1 MGELIMKTNRIIT
14 MLAVAAAA
22 MACNQAEI
30 ESPSALKANQFMA
43 SAPSTKVSMNADFSL
58 YWEAGD
64 QVSVFAPDGSN
75 NLFTSEAET
84 GAKTT
89 VLNGADSFTIDL
101 SQTYYAI
108 YPYSADNSIENG
120 VITTTIPTVQTPVKG
135 AFPVNHAVAVSDR
148 QNLSFLNV
156 CGLFGFNITQDDIVS
171 VTIKAKGAQ
180 EYLTGKV
187 AVDCADASY
196 TVVDGLTEVT
206 LVTKD
211 KFAVG
216 TYYVAVLPQTFS
228 GVTVTMFKA
237 DGSVA
242 SVTNTA
248 GFRLDRSHRLE
259 TGVIDGGTFAG
270 KITTITNAAELQ
282 GFLAAA
288 DSYSA
293 EDVVTVANDIDLSG
307 YDLVPATSFAGTFDG
322 QSNKITNWNTKTA
335 LFNAVSGTVKDL
347 IIDQTCSLEVQT
359 KGDAAFIALA
369 NSGTISYCTNYGTV
383 TSVKGE
389 FVPEEES
396 VYINR
401 AIGTIAAVSTGSVIS
416 CENHGTVTITPTRV
430 GKFTRQY
437 IGGVTGIAQ
446 AASETANA
454 MESCTNE
461 GDVTFDGPFS
471 SQIYLGG
478 VCGGTTAGAG
488 TFGDYGVFKTLK
500 NNAAVNFNLTSA
512 SSVTTT
518 YINIG
523 GVIGYAEADLDDC
536 DNAGTV
542 TVTAPMNPYT
552 KDHNIQRPAVAGVA
566 GTVLYNMTGCDNSGE
581 INVTGAFAAGSSKTP
596 GAGKSQL
603 VAFGGVAA
611 FAGSS
616 ADNSMTGCNN
626 SGNLTLVLSMHQE
639 TLSHAYVGGVVGYS
653 FASMTSCKNT
663 AALDIENTMRGGYI
677 GGVAGQ
683 LDAAMNT
690 CSNDGAIAYDLVK
703 TEAEG
708 NRCRDLSLGGLV
720 GNYNTASDMVDS
732 HNYANGTISVSGG
745 YTGGSASP
753 YYIGGLAGKTGVR
766 LMGLKK
772 GTYSK
777 QFGCITVNSP
787 GCVYVGGVTA
797 TTAKSLLDIQ
807 LSDVVITVNNPGT
820 GSRIGGIC
828 GKKTATNDARLSA
841 EVTVKVTC
849 DEVTEDVYAGH
860 VYGDLSGSFI
870 LHTSVINGN
879 VTATNAS
886 GLGIA
891 AGIISAESGTLKL
904 GNGDTALVQIRP
916 NNKYGGTKITAD
928 NMTNLLYGAK
938 SSTSTYS
945 FNTTYCKV
953 Q

>member
-1 MGELIMKTNRIIT
+1 

-30 ESPSALKANQFMA
+30 ENPSPLKANQFMA
-43 SAPSTKVSMNADFSL
+43 SAPSTKVSMNADYSL

-84 GAKTT
+84 GAKSTI
-89 VLNGADSFTIDL
+89 LNGPDAFVVDL

-135 AFPVNHAVAVSDR
+135 AFPVNFGVAVSNR
-148 QNLSFLNV
+148 HNLSFMNV
-156 CGLFGFNITQDDIVS
+156 CGLFGFEITQEDIVS
-171 VTIKAKGAQ
+171 VTIKSKGAQ

-187 AVDCADASY
+187 AVDCATASY

-228 GVTVTMFKA
+228 GMTVTMYKA

-248 GFRLDRSHRLE
+248 GFTLDRSHRLE
-259 TGVIDGGTFAG
+259 TGVVDGGTFAG
-270 KITTITNAAELQ
+270 KIMTITNAAELQ

-293 EDVVTVANDIDLSG
+293 EDEVTVANDIDLSG
-307 YDLVPATSFAGTFDG
+307 YELVPATSFAGTFDG
-322 QSNKITNWNTKTA
+322 QSHKITNWNTKTA
-335 LFNAVSGTVKDL
+335 LFNTVSGTVKDL
-347 IIDQTCSLEVQT
+347 TIDQTCSLEVQI

-369 NSGTISYCTNYGTV
+369 NSGTISGCTNYGTV

-389 FVPEEES
+389 FVPDAEG
-396 VYINR
+396 VYVNR
-401 AIGTIAAVSTGSVIS
+401 AIGTIAAASIGSVVS
-416 CENHGTVTITPTRV
+416 CNNYGTVTITPTRV
-430 GKFTRQY
+430 GKYALQY
-437 IGGVTGIAQ
+437 IGGVVGIAQ
-446 AASETANA
+446 AASADAKA
-454 MESCTNE
+454 MESCVNE
-461 GDVTFDGPFS
+461 GAVTFDGPFS
-471 SQIYLGG
+471 SKVFLGG
-478 VCGGTTAGAG
+478 VCASTPAGAS

-500 NNAAVNFNLTSA
+500 NNGAVTLNLPSA
-512 SSVTTT
+512 SSVSTT
-518 YINIG
+518 YINVG

-536 DNAGTV
+536 DNTGAV
-542 TVTAPMNPYT
+542 TVNTPMNPSST
-552 KDHNIQRPAVAGVA
+552 DHNVQRPAVAGVA
-566 GTVLYNMTGCDNSGE
+566 GTVLYNMSGCDNSGE
-581 INVTGAFAAGSSKTP
+581 INVSGAFAAGTAKTV

-616 ADNSMTGCNN
+616 AANSMTGCNN

-653 FASMTSCKNT
+653 FASMTSCNNT

-683 LDAAMNT
+683 LDAAMKT
-690 CSNDGAIAYDLVK
+690 CANDGAIAYDLVK

-720 GNYNTASDMVDS
+720 GNYNTASDMVYS
-732 HNYANGTISVSGG
+732 HNHAGGTISVSGG
-745 YTGGSASP
+745 YTGALTSP
-753 YYIGGLAGKTGVR
+753 YYIGGLTGKTAVR
-766 LMGLKK
+766 LMGKNSSNK
-772 GTYSK
+772 SMQY
-777 QFGCITVNSP
+777 GCITVNSP

-841 EVTVKVTC
+841 EVTVNVTC
-849 DEVTEDVYAGH
+849 EQPTDNVYAGH
-860 VYGDLSGSFI
+860 VYGDLSGSFN
-870 LHTSVINGN
+870 LHTSVFNGS

-886 GLGIA
+886 GLGFA

-904 GNGDTALVQIRP
+904 GNSTSALVQIRP

-928 NMTNLLYGAK
+928 NMTSLLYGAK

-945 FNTTYCKV
+945 FTTTYCKV

>member
-1 MGELIMKTNRIIT
+1 

-30 ESPSALKANQFMA
+30 ENPSPLKANQFMA
-43 SAPSTKVSMNADFSL
+43 SAPSTKVSMNADYSL

-84 GAKTT
+84 GAKST
-89 VLNGADSFTIDL
+89 VLNGPDAFVVDL

-135 AFPVNHAVAVSDR
+135 AFPVNFGVAVSNR
-148 QNLSFLNV
+148 HNLSFMNV
-156 CGLFGFNITQDDIVS
+156 CGLFGFEITQEDIVS
-171 VTIKAKGAQ
+171 VTIKSKGAQ

-187 AVDCADASY
+187 AVDCATASY

-228 GVTVTMFKA
+228 GMTVTMYKA

-248 GFRLDRSHRLE
+248 GFTLERSHRLE
-259 TGVIDGGTFAG
+259 TGVVDGGTFAG
-270 KITTITNAAELQ
+270 KIMTITNAAELQ

-293 EDVVTVANDIDLSG
+293 EDEVTVANDIDLSG
-307 YDLVPATSFAGTFDG
+307 YDLVPATSFAGTFNG
-322 QSNKITNWNTKTA
+322 NSKKITNWNTKTA
-335 LFNAVSGTVKDL
+335 LFNAVSGTVKD
-347 IIDQTCSLEVQT
+347 ITIDQTCGLEVQV

-369 NSGTISYCTNYGTV
+369 NAGTISGCANYGTV
-383 TSVKGE
+383 TSVKDE
-389 FVPEEES
+389 FVPEETS

-401 AIGTIAAVSTGSVIS
+401 AVGTIAAVSTGSVVS

-430 GKFTRQY
+430 GKFALQY
-437 IGGVTGIAQ
+437 IGGVVGIAQ
-446 AASETANA
+446 TASADANA
-454 MESCTNE
+454 MESCVNE
-461 GDVTFDGPFS
+461 GAVTFDGPFS
-471 SQIYLGG
+471 SKVFLGG
-478 VCGGTTAGAG
+478 VCASTPAGAG
-488 TFGDYGVFKTLK
+488 TFGDYGVFNSLRNNGAVTL
-500 NNAAVNFNLTSA
+500 NLPSA
-512 SSVTTT
+512 SSVSTT
-518 YINIG
+518 YINVG

-536 DNAGTV
+536 DNTGAV
-542 TVTAPMNPYT
+542 TVNTPMNPSST
-552 KDHNIQRPAVAGVA
+552 DHNVQRPAVAGVA
-566 GTVLYNMTGCDNSGE
+566 GTVLYNMSGCDNSGE
-581 INVTGAFAAGSSKTP
+581 INVSGAFAAGSSKTL

-653 FASMTSCKNT
+653 FASMTSCNNT

-683 LDAAMNT
+683 LDAAMNI

-720 GNYNTASDMVDS
+720 GNYNTASDMVYS
-732 HNYANGTISVSGG
+732 HNHAGGTISVSGG
-745 YTGGSASP
+745 YTGALTSP
-753 YYIGGLAGKTGVR
+753 YYIGGLTGKTAVR
-766 LMGLKK
+766 LMGKNSSNK
-772 GTYSK
+772 SMQY
-777 QFGCITVNSP
+777 GCITVNSP

-807 LSDVVITVNNPGT
+807 LSDVVITVDNPGT

-841 EVTVKVTC
+841 EVTVDVTC
-849 DEVTEDVYAGH
+849 AEGTDDVYAGH
-860 VYGDLSGSFI
+860 VYGDLSGSFT
-870 LHTSVINGN
+870 LHTSVFNGN

-886 GLGIA
+886 GFGIA
-891 AGIISAESGTLKL
+891 AGKISAESGTLTFGKS
-904 GNGDTALVQIRP
+904 GGINAIRP
-916 NNKYGGTKITAD
+916 NNTYGGTKVTAD
-928 NMTNLLYGAK
+928 NMASLLYGAK
-938 SSTSTYS
+938 SETSKYTIDASYS
-945 FNTTYCKV
+945 QIKTN
-953 Q
+953 

>member
-1 MGELIMKTNRIIT
+1 MKTNRIIT

-30 ESPSALKANQFMA
+30 ENPSALKANQFMA
-43 SAPSTKVSMNADFSL
+43 SVPSTKVSMADDYSL

-84 GAKTT
+84 GAKST
-89 VLNGADSFTIDL
+89 VLNGPEEFVINFSK
-101 SQTYYAI
+101 TYYAI
-108 YPYSADNSIENG
+108 YPYSAENSIENG

-135 AFPVNHAVAVSDR
+135 AFPVNFGVAVSEG
-148 QNLSFLNV
+148 QKINFSNV
-156 CGLFGFNITQDDIVS
+156 CGLFGFEISQEDIVS
-171 VTIKAKGAQ
+171 VTIKSKGAQ

-187 AVDCADASY
+187 AVDCATAGY

-237 DGSVA
+237 DGTVA

-248 GFRLDRSHRLE
+248 GFTLDRSHRLE
-259 TGVIDGGTFAG
+259 TGVVDGGTFAG

-293 EDVVTVANDIDLSG
+293 EDEVTVANDIDLAG

-322 QSNKITNWNTKTA
+322 NSMKITNWNAKTA

-347 IIDQTCSLEVQT
+347 TIDKTCGLQVQV

-369 NSGTISYCTNYGTV
+369 NSGTISGCVNYGTV
-383 TSVKGE
+383 TSVNGE
-389 FVPEEES
+389 FVPEETE

-401 AIGTIAAVSTGSVIS
+401 AVGTIAAVSTGSVVS

-430 GKFTRQY
+430 GKFALQY
-437 IGGVTGIAQ
+437 IGGVVGIAQ
-446 AASETANA
+446 AASADANA
-454 MESCTNE
+454 MESCVNE
-461 GDVTFDGPFS
+461 GAVTFDGPFS
-471 SQIYLGG
+471 SKVFLGG
-478 VCGGTTAGAG
+478 VCASTPAGAG
-488 TFGDYGVFKTLK
+488 TFGDYGIFKTLE
-500 NNAAVNFNLTSA
+500 NNGAVTFNLPSA
-512 SSVTTT
+512 SSVNTT
-518 YINIG
+518 YINVG

-536 DNAGTV
+536 DNTGAV
-542 TVTAPMNPYT
+542 TVNTPMNPT
-552 KDHNIQRPAVAGVA
+552 SASHNVQRPAVAGVA
-566 GTVLYNMTGCDNSGE
+566 GTVLYNMSGCDNSGE
-581 INVTGAFAAGSSKTP
+581 INVKGAFSAGTTKTV
-596 GAGKSQL
+596 GAGKRYL
-603 VAFGGVAA
+603 VGFGGVVA

-616 ADNSMTGCNN
+616 TDNSITECNN
-626 SGNLTLVLSMHQE
+626 SGKLTLELGMFKD
-639 TLSHAYVGGVVGYS
+639 TKSHAYVGGIAGYS
-653 FASMTSCKNT
+653 DAAMTSCNNT
-663 AALDIENTMRGGYI
+663 AALNIKNTMRGGYI

-683 LDAAMNT
+683 LDAVMNT
-690 CSNDGAIAYDLVK
+690 CSNNGAISYDLVK
-703 TEAEG
+703 TAAEG
-708 NRCRDLSLGGLV
+708 DRCRDLSLGGLI
-720 GNYNTASDMVDS
+720 GYYNCSSDMTDS
-732 HNYANGTISVSGG
+732 HNYAGGTISVFGG
-745 YTGGSASP
+745 YIGASTSP
-753 YYIGGLAGKTGVR
+753 YYIGGLTGMTNGK
-766 LMGLKK
+766 LKGLKK

-787 GCVYVGGVTA
+787 GCVYVGGVTG

-820 GSRIGGIC
+820 GSRIGGIT

-841 EVTVKVTC
+841 EVTVNVTC
-849 DEVTEDVYAGH
+849 AEGTEDVYVGH
-860 VYGDLSGSFI
+860 VYGDLSGTFN
-870 LHTSVINGN
+870 LHTSVFNGN

-886 GLGIA
+886 GLGFA
-891 AGIISAESGTLKL
+891 AGIVSAMSGTLTL
-904 GNGDTALVQIRP
+904 GTGDTALIQIRQ
-916 NNKYGGTKITAD
+916 NNKYGGTKITSD
-928 NMTNLLYGAK
+928 NMTSLLYGAK
-938 SSTSTYS
+938 AEGSTYS
-945 FNTTYCKV
+945 FNTTNCKV

>member
-30 ESPSALKANQFMA
+30 ESPSVLKANQFMA

-156 CGLFGFNITQDDIVS
+156 CGLFGFNITQEDIVS

-307 YDLVPATSFAGTFDG
+307 YELVPATSFAGTFDG
-322 QSNKITNWNTKTA
+322 QSHKITNWNTKTA

-347 IIDQTCSLEVQT
+347 TIDQTCSLEVQI
-359 KGDAAFIALA
+359 KGNAAFIALA
-369 NSGTISYCTNYGTV
+369 NSGTISGCTNYGTV

-389 FVPEEES
+389 FVPDVEE
-396 VYINR
+396 VYVNR

-454 MESCTNE
+454 MELCTNE

-512 SSVTTT
+512 SSVNTT
-518 YINIG
+518 YINVG

-566 GTVLYNMTGCDNSGE
+566 GTVLYNMSGCDNSGE
-581 INVTGAFAAGSSKTP
+581 INVTGAFAAGTAKTV

-720 GNYNTASDMVDS
+720 GNYNTTKSDMIDS
-732 HNYANGTISVSGG
+732 HNLAGGTISVSGG
-745 YTGGSASP
+745 YVANP
-753 YYIGGLAGKTGVR
+753 YYIGGLAGMTGVR
-766 LMGLKK
+766 LRGLEN

-777 QFGCITVNSP
+777 QYGCITVNSP

-807 LSDVVITVNNPGT
+807 LSDVVITVHNPGT
-820 GSRIGGIC
+820 GSRIGGVC

-849 DEVTEDVYAGH
+849 DEVIEDVYAGH
-860 VYGDLSGSFI
+860 VYGDLSGTFI
-870 LHTSVINGN
+870 LHTSVFNGS

-891 AGIISAESGTLKL
+891 AGIISAESGTLTFGKK
-904 GNGDTALVQIRP
+904 GGIITIRP
-916 NNKYGGTKITAD
+916 NNKYSGTKITTD
-928 NMTNLLYGAK
+928 NMASLLYGAK
-938 SSTSTYS
+938 SETSEYTIDATYS
-945 FNTTYCKV
+945 EIK
-953 Q
+953 

>member
-1 MGELIMKTNRIIT
+1 

-30 ESPSALKANQFMA
+30 ENPSPLKANQFMA
-43 SAPSTKVSMNADFSL
+43 SAPSTKVSMNADYSL

-84 GAKTT
+84 GAKSTI
-89 VLNGADSFTIDL
+89 LNGPDAFVVDL

-135 AFPVNHAVAVSDR
+135 AFPVNFGVAVSNR
-148 QNLSFLNV
+148 HNLSFMNV
-156 CGLFGFNITQDDIVS
+156 CGLLGFEITQEEIVS
-171 VTIKAKGAQ
+171 VTIKSKGAQ

-187 AVDCADASY
+187 AVDCATASY

-228 GVTVTMFKA
+228 GMTVTMYKA

-248 GFRLDRSHRLE
+248 GFTLDRSHRLE
-259 TGVIDGGTFAG
+259 TGVVDGGTFAG
-270 KITTITNAAELQ
+270 KIMTITNAAELQ

-293 EDVVTVANDIDLSG
+293 EDEVTVANDIDLLG
-307 YDLVPATSFAGTFDG
+307 YELVPATSFAGTFDG
-322 QSNKITNWNTKTA
+322 QSHKITNWNTKTA
-335 LFNAVSGTVKDL
+335 LFNTVSGTVKDL
-347 IIDQTCSLEVQT
+347 TIDQTCSLEVQI

-369 NSGTISYCTNYGTV
+369 NSGTISGCTNYGTV

-389 FVPEEES
+389 FVPDAEG
-396 VYINR
+396 VYVNR
-401 AIGTIAAVSTGSVIS
+401 AIGTIAAASIGSVVS
-416 CENHGTVTITPTRV
+416 CNNYGTVTITPTRV
-430 GKFTRQY
+430 GKYALQY
-437 IGGVTGIAQ
+437 IGGVVGIAQ
-446 AASETANA
+446 AASADAKA
-454 MESCTNE
+454 MESCVNE
-461 GDVTFDGPFS
+461 GAVTFDGPFS
-471 SQIYLGG
+471 SKVFLGG
-478 VCGGTTAGAG
+478 VCASTPAGAS

-500 NNAAVNFNLTSA
+500 NNGAVTLNLPSA
-512 SSVTTT
+512 SSVSTT
-518 YINIG
+518 YINVG

-536 DNAGTV
+536 DNTGAV
-542 TVTAPMNPYT
+542 TVNTPMNPSST
-552 KDHNIQRPAVAGVA
+552 DHNVQRPAVAGVA
-566 GTVLYNMTGCDNSGE
+566 GTVLYNMSGCDNSGE
-581 INVTGAFAAGSSKTP
+581 INVSGAFAAGTAKTV

-616 ADNSMTGCNN
+616 AANSMTGCNN

-653 FASMTSCKNT
+653 FASMTSCNNT

-683 LDAAMNT
+683 LDAAMKT
-690 CSNDGAIAYDLVK
+690 CANDGAIAYDLVK

-720 GNYNTASDMVDS
+720 GNYNTSSDMVYS
-732 HNYANGTISVSGG
+732 HNHDGGTISVSGG
-745 YTGGSASP
+745 YTGALTSP
-753 YYIGGLAGKTGVR
+753 YYIGGLTGKTAVR
-766 LMGLKK
+766 LMGKDSSNK
-772 GTYSK
+772 SM
-777 QFGCITVNSP
+777 QEGCITVNSP
-787 GCVYVGGVTA
+787 GCVYVGGVTG
-797 TTAKSLLDIQ
+797 TTGKSLLDIKTSN
-807 LSDVVITVNNPGT
+807 LVVTVTNPGA

-828 GKKTATNDARLSA
+828 GKKTGTNDARYTA
-841 EVTVKVTC
+841 EVSVNVTC
-849 DEVTEDVYAGH
+849 AEGTENVYAGH
-860 VYGDLSGSFI
+860 VYGDLSGSFA
-870 LHTSVINGN
+870 LHTSVFNGS

-886 GLGIA
+886 GLGFA

-904 GNGDTALVQIRP
+904 GNGTNASVVKIRP
-916 NNKYGGTKITAD
+916 NNTYGGTKITAA
-928 NMTNLLYGAK
+928 NMTTLLYGAK

-945 FNTTYCKV
+945 FDTTYCKV

>member
-1 MGELIMKTNRIIT
+1 

-156 CGLFGFNITQDDIVS
+156 CGLFGFNITQEDIVS

-307 YDLVPATSFAGTFDG
+307 YELVPATSFAGTFDG

-335 LFNAVSGTVKDL
+335 LFNAVSGTVKNL
-347 IIDQTCSLEVQT
+347 TIDQTCSLEVQI

-369 NSGTISYCTNYGTV
+369 NSGTISGCTNYGTV

-396 VYINR
+396 VYVNR

-500 NNAAVNFNLTSA
+500 NNGAVTFNLPSA

-542 TVTAPMNPYT
+542 TVTAPVNPS
-552 KDHNIQRPAVAGVA
+552 DAAHSIQRPAVAGVA
-566 GTVLYNMTGCDNSGE
+566 GTVLYNMSGCDNSGE
-581 INVTGAFAAGSSKTP
+581 INVKGAFSAGTAKTV
-596 GAGKSQL
+596 GAGKRYL
-603 VAFGGVAA
+603 VGFGGVVA
-611 FAGSS
+611 FVGSS
-616 ADNSMTGCNN
+616 ATCSVTDCNN
-626 SGNLTLVLSMHQE
+626 SGKMVLELGMYKD
-639 TLSHAYVGGVVGYS
+639 TKSHAYVGGVAGYS
-653 FASMTSCKNT
+653 DAAMTSCDNT
-663 AALDIENTMRGGYI
+663 AALDIKNTMRGGYI
-677 GGVAGQ
+677 GGVAGE
-683 LDAAMNT
+683 LDAAMNA
-690 CSNDGAIAYDLVK
+690 CSNNAAISYDMVR
-703 TEAEG
+703 TTAEG
-708 NRCRDLSLGGLV
+708 SRCTDLSLGGLV
-720 GNYNTASDMVDS
+720 GNYNTTSDMIDS
-732 HNYANGTISVSGG
+732 HNFAGGTISVSGG
-745 YTGGSASP
+745 YVANP

-777 QFGCITVNSP
+777 QYGCITVNSP
-787 GCVYVGGVTA
+787 GCVYVGGITG

-849 DEVTEDVYAGH
+849 AEPTDNVYAGH
-860 VYGDLSGSFI
+860 VYGDLSGTFI
-870 LHTSVINGN
+870 LHTSVFNGN

-891 AGIISAESGTLKL
+891 AGIISAESGTLTFGKE
-904 GNGDTALVQIRP
+904 GGINTIRP
-916 NNKYGGTKITAD
+916 NNTYGGTKITAD
-928 NMTNLLYGAK
+928 NMASLLYGAK
-938 SSTSTYS
+938 SETSEYTIDATNS
-945 FNTTYCKV
+945 EIK
-953 Q
+953 

>member
-148 QNLSFLNV
+148 QNLSFMNV
-156 CGLFGFNITQDDIVS
+156 CGLFGFNITQEDIVS

-187 AVDCADASY
+187 AVDCAAASY

-307 YDLVPATSFAGTFDG
+307 YELVPATSFAGTFDG

-335 LFNAVSGTVKDL
+335 LFNAVSGTVKNL
-347 IIDQTCSLEVQT
+347 TIDQTCSLEVQI

-369 NSGTISYCTNYGTV
+369 NSGTISGCTNYGTV

-396 VYINR
+396 VYVNR

-500 NNAAVNFNLTSA
+500 NNAAVNFNLTSS
-512 SSVTTT
+512 SSVATT

-542 TVTAPMNPYT
+542 TVTAPVNPS
-552 KDHNIQRPAVAGVA
+552 DAAHNIQRPAVAGVA

-581 INVTGAFAAGSSKTP
+581 INVTGAFAAGTANTV
-596 GAGKSQL
+596 GAGKRYL
-603 VAFGGVAA
+603 VGFGGVVA
-611 FAGSS
+611 FVGSS
-616 ADNSMTGCNN
+616 ATCSVTECNN
-626 SGNLTLVLSMHQE
+626 SGKLVLELGMYKD
-639 TLSHAYVGGVVGYS
+639 TKSHAYVGGVAGYS
-653 FASMTSCKNT
+653 DAAMTSCDNT
-663 AALDIENTMRGGYI
+663 AALDIKNTMRGGYI
-677 GGVAGQ
+677 GGVAGE
-683 LDAAMNT
+683 LDAAMNA
-690 CSNDGAIAYDLVK
+690 CSNNAAISYDMVR
-703 TEAEG
+703 TTAEG
-708 NRCRDLSLGGLV
+708 SRCTDLSLGGLV
-720 GNYNTASDMVDS
+720 GYYNTSSDMIDS
-732 HNYANGTISVSGG
+732 HNLAGGTISVSGG
-745 YTGGSASP
+745 YVANP

-772 GTYSK
+772 DTYSK
-777 QFGCITVNSP
+777 QYGCITVNSP
-787 GCVYVGGVTA
+787 GCVYVGGITG

-849 DEVTEDVYAGH
+849 AEPTDNVYAGH
-860 VYGDLSGSFI
+860 VYGDLSGSFN
-870 LHTSVINGN
+870 LHTSVFNGS

-886 GLGIA
+886 GLGFA
-891 AGIISAESGTLKL
+891 AGIVSAASGNLNL
-904 GNGDTALVQIRP
+904 GTGDSALVQIRP
-916 NNKYGGTKITAD
+916 KNTYGGTKITAD
-928 NMTNLLYGAK
+928 NMNTLLYGAK
-938 SSTSTYS
+938 SETSTYT
-945 FNTTYCKV
+945 FNTDYCKI

>member
-1 MGELIMKTNRIIT
+1 MKTNRIIT

-43 SAPSTKVSMNADFSL
+43 SVPSTKVSMNADFSL

-75 NLFTSEAET
+75 NLFTSDAET
-84 GAKTT
+84 GAKSS
-89 VLNGADSFTIDL
+89 VLNGSDEFVVDL

-108 YPYSADNSIENG
+108 YPYSAENSIENG

-135 AFPVNHAVAVSDR
+135 AFPVNHAVAVSDG

-156 CGLFGFNITQDDIVS
+156 CGLFGFNITQEDIVS
-171 VTIKAKGAQ
+171 VTIKAKGAE

-187 AVDCADASY
+187 AVGCADASY

-248 GFRLDRSHRLE
+248 GFTLDRSHRLE

-307 YDLVPATSFAGTFDG
+307 YELVPATSFAGTFDG
-322 QSNKITNWNTKTA
+322 QSNKITNWNTRTA
-335 LFNAVSGTVKDL
+335 LFNAVSGTVKNL
-347 IIDQTCSLEVQT
+347 TIDQTCSLEVQV

-369 NSGTISYCTNYGTV
+369 NAGTISGCTNYGTV

-396 VYINR
+396 VYVNR

-500 NNAAVNFNLTSA
+500 NNAAVNFNLPSS

-523 GVIGYAEADLDDC
+523 GVIGYAEADLDNC

-542 TVTAPMNPYT
+542 TVTAPVNPS
-552 KDHNIQRPAVAGVA
+552 DAAHSIQRPAVAGVA

-581 INVTGAFAAGSSKTP
+581 INVTGAFAAGTSKTV
-596 GAGKSQL
+596 GAGKRYL
-603 VAFGGVAA
+603 VGFGGVVA
-611 FAGSS
+611 FVGSS
-616 ADNSMTGCNN
+616 ATNTMTDCNN
-626 SGNLTLVLSMHQE
+626 SGNLTLELGMHQD
-639 TLSHAYVGGVVGYS
+639 TKSHAYVGGVAGYS
-653 FASMTSCKNT
+653 DAAMTSCSNT
-663 AALDIENTMRGGYI
+663 AALDIRNTMRGGYI
-677 GGVAGQ
+677 GGVAGE
-683 LDAAMNT
+683 LDAAMNK
-690 CSNDGAIAYDLVK
+690 CSNNAAISYDLVK
-703 TEAEG
+703 TAAEG
-708 NRCRDLSLGGLV
+708 NRCTDLSLGGLV
-720 GNYNTASDMVDS
+720 GNYASASDMVES
-732 HNYANGTISVSGG
+732 HNHIGGTISVSGG
-745 YTGGSASP
+745 YVANP
-753 YYIGGLAGKTGVR
+753 YYIGGLAGKTSIR
-766 LMGLKK
+766 LMGPSKNN
-772 GTYSK
+772 YSK
-777 QFGCITVNSP
+777 QYGCITVNSP
-787 GCVYVGGVTA
+787 GCVYVGGVTG

-807 LSDVVITVNNPGT
+807 LSDVVITVNNPGK
-820 GSRIGGIC
+820 GSRIGGIT

-849 DEVTEDVYAGH
+849 AEGTKDVYAGH
-860 VYGDLSGSFI
+860 VYGDLSGSFT
-870 LHTSVINGN
+870 LHTSVFNGS

-886 GLGIA
+886 GLGFA
-891 AGIISAESGTLKL
+891 AGMISAESGTLTL
-904 GNGDTALVQIRP
+904 GNGTNASVVQIRP

-928 NMTNLLYGAK
+928 NMTSLLYGAK
-938 SSTSTYS
+938 SETSAYT

>member
-1 MGELIMKTNRIIT
+1 

-30 ESPSALKANQFMA
+30 ENPSPLKANQFMA
-43 SAPSTKVSMNADFSL
+43 SAPSTKVSMNADSSL

-84 GAKTT
+84 GAKSTI
-89 VLNGADSFTIDL
+89 LNGPDAFVVDL

-135 AFPVNHAVAVSDR
+135 AFPVNFGVAVSNR
-148 QNLSFLNV
+148 HNLSFMNV
-156 CGLFGFNITQDDIVS
+156 CGLFGFEITQEDIVS
-171 VTIKAKGAQ
+171 VTIKSKGAQ

-187 AVDCADASY
+187 AVDCATASY

-228 GVTVTMFKA
+228 GMTVTMYKA

-242 SVTNTA
+242 SVTNTV
-248 GFRLDRSHRLE
+248 GFTLDRSHRLE
-259 TGVIDGGTFAG
+259 TGVVDGGTFAG
-270 KITTITNAAELQ
+270 KIMTITNAAELQ

-293 EDVVTVANDIDLSG
+293 EDEVTVANDIDLSG
-307 YDLVPATSFAGTFDG
+307 YDLVPATSFAGTFNG
-322 QSNKITNWNTKTA
+322 NSKKITNWNTKTA

-347 IIDQTCSLEVQT
+347 TIDQTCGLEVQV

-369 NSGTISYCTNYGTV
+369 NSGTISGCTNYGTV

-389 FVPEEES
+389 FVPDAEE
-396 VYINR
+396 VYVNR

-437 IGGVTGIAQ
+437 IGGVAGIAQ
-446 AASETANA
+446 ATLAAANA

-478 VCGGTTAGAG
+478 VCGGTTAGKG
-488 TFGDYGVFKTLK
+488 EFDDYGVFKTLK
-500 NNAAVNFNLTSA
+500 NNAAVNFNLPSS
-512 SSVTTT
+512 SSVSTT
-518 YINIG
+518 YINVG

-536 DNAGTV
+536 DNTGAV
-542 TVTAPMNPYT
+542 TVNAPMNPST
-552 KDHNIQRPAVAGVA
+552 KDHSIQRPAVAGVA

-581 INVTGAFAAGSSKTP
+581 INVTGAFAAGTANSV
-596 GAGKSQL
+596 GAGKRYL
-603 VAFGGVAA
+603 VGFGGVVA
-611 FAGSS
+611 FVGSS
-616 ADNSMTGCNN
+616 ATNTMTDCNN
-626 SGNLTLVLSMHQE
+626 SGNLTLELGMHQD
-639 TLSHAYVGGVVGYS
+639 TKSHAYVGGVAGYS
-653 FASMTSCKNT
+653 DAAMTSCDNT
-663 AALDIENTMRGGYI
+663 AALDIKNTMRGGYI

-683 LDAAMNT
+683 LDAAMNA
-690 CSNDGAIAYDLVK
+690 CSNNAAISYDLVRT
-703 TEAEG
+703 TEEG
-708 NRCRDLSLGGLV
+708 SRCTDLSLGGLV
-720 GNYNTASDMVDS
+720 GNYNTASDMIDS

-745 YTGGSASP
+745 YVANP

-766 LMGLKK
+766 LMGLKN

-777 QFGCITVNSP
+777 QYGCITVNSP

-841 EVTVKVTC
+841 EVTVNVTC
-849 DEVTEDVYAGH
+849 EQPTDNVYAGH
-860 VYGDLSGSFI
+860 VYGDLSGSFN
-870 LHTSVINGN
+870 LHTSVFNGS

-886 GLGIA
+886 GLGFA

-904 GNGDTALVQIRP
+904 GTGTSALVQIRP

-928 NMTNLLYGAK
+928 NMTSLLYGAK

>member
-1 MGELIMKTNRIIT
+1 MKTNRIIT

-43 SAPSTKVSMNADFSL
+43 SAPSTKVSMNADYSL

-156 CGLFGFNITQDDIVS
+156 CGLFGFNITQEDIVS

-270 KITTITNAAELQ
+270 KITTITNAGELQ

-307 YDLVPATSFAGTFDG
+307 YELVPATSFAGTFDG

-347 IIDQTCSLEVQT
+347 TIDQTCSLEVQI
-359 KGDAAFIALA
+359 KGNAAFIALA
-369 NSGTISYCTNYGTV
+369 NSGTISDCVNNGIV
-383 TSVKGE
+383 TSVS
-389 FVPEEES
+389 ES
-396 VYINR
+396 FTSTEARMV
-401 AIGTIAAVSTGSVIS
+401 GTIAAVSTGK
-416 CENHGTVTITPTRV
+416 IT
-430 GKFTRQY
+430 
-437 IGGVTGIAQ
+437 
-446 AASETANA
+446 
-454 MESCTNE
+454 SCTNNGAMTLNPKSVNKAANQYVGGLVGKAYGSSATDE
-461 GDVTFDGPFS
+461 FISECTNNGALQFTPESFS
-471 SQIYLGG
+471 CKLFIGG
-478 VCGGTTAGAG
+478 VCGGTLATDVSGSF
-488 TFGDYGVFKTLK
+488 TDYGLIKSS
-500 NNAAVNFNLTSA
+500 NNYAPILLTSDVL
-512 SSVTTT
+512 SRMQT
-518 YINIG
+518 YINLG
-523 GVIGYAEADLDDC
+523 GVVGYAEADLEDC
-536 DNAGTV
+536 DNEGAV
-542 TVTAPMNPYT
+542 VVDLPVNPT
-552 KDHNIQRPAVAGVA
+552 SAETNFERPAIGGVA
-566 GTVLYNMTGCDNSGE
+566 GSVLFNVTNCDNSGDM
-581 INVTGAFAAGSSKTP
+581 NVTGAFGTGSASEWE
-596 GAGKSQL
+596 GIGYFRRAY
-603 VAFGGVAA
+603 FGGVVAI
-611 FAGSS
+611 AGSGS
-616 ADNSMTGCNN
+616 SSQVKNCTNDAELRFNLDMFNTESTYAHVGGIVGNAVADVSLCTN
-626 SGNLTLVLSMHQE
+626 SGLIDIQNKLKFG
-639 TLSHAYVGGVVGYS
+639 YVGGIAGLLGYNSDNRNSLSECTNNADITCDAVISEANGNQGDQLCVGGIVGDMRYFKS
-653 FASMTSCKNT
+653 GVNLTACTNAGSLTIRKGKPEGVCYVGGIAGYNGKNKIYGT
-663 AALDIENTMRGGYI
+663 TEQNIISSGNISVDSRMKSYV

-683 LDAAMNT
+683 T
-690 CSNDGAIAYDLVK
+690 SNQLYNVK
-703 TEAEG
+703 VNMDE
-708 NRCRDLSLGGLV
+708 
-720 GNYNTASDMVDS
+720 
-732 HNYANGTISVSGG
+732 ISV
-745 YTGGSASP
+745 Y
-753 YYIGGLAGKTGVR
+753 
-766 LMGLKK
+766 
-772 GTYSK
+772 
-777 QFGCITVNSP
+777 
-787 GCVYVGGVTA
+787 
-797 TTAKSLLDIQ
+797 
-807 LSDVVITVNNPGT
+807 NPGAN
-820 GSRIGGIC
+820 SMIGGIC
-828 GKKTATNDARLSA
+828 GYRTAGGAGDAKMYMEQNLTIS
-841 EVTVKVTC
+841 VTCNEDNGTHLGLWNGGRSGSDKAFHTTYYKGNVVYENVTFGVLVGYLAADAVINVGSSGNVNIANVKV
-849 DEVTEDVYAGH
+849 G
-860 VYGDLSGSFI
+860 GIDLPTIASDKFNETLFGTI
-870 LHTSVINGN
+870 EQGAVITVN
-879 VTATNAS
+879 S
-886 GLGIA
+886 
-891 AGIISAESGTLKL
+891 EKLK
-904 GNGDTALVQIRP
+904 Q
-916 NNKYGGTKITAD
+916 
-928 NMTNLLYGAK
+928 
-938 SSTSTYS
+938 
-945 FNTTYCKV
+945 
-953 Q
+953 